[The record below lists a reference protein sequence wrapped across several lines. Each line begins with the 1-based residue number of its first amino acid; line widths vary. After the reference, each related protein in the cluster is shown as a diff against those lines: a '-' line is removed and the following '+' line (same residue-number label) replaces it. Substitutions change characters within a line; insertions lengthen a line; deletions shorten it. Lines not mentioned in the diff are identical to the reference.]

1 MSTPQD
7 RLATIE
13 HAWSMFDE
21 DDGPPVSDVR
31 WLIAEVKRLRAELAR
46 RPPIFSVD
54 DTEGIQR
61 QLNGHS

>member
-7 RLATIE
+7 RLARIE

-31 WLIAEVKRLRAELAR
+31 WLIAEVKRLRAELAK
-46 RPPIFSVD
+46 RPRNL
-54 DTEGIQR
+54 QR
-61 QLNGHS
+61 